1 MMKRTFVL
9 DAQDDGQGGFEPIT
23 LDKSNLG
30 FDPSDTLVSVQIS
43 AGNLDGGDYTVQFRP
58 HKGLGFVDFET
69 DVATTSAVLMSQ
81 GFCLEAVRVLFNNT
95 GAAATPKAVVTFI
108 SRSF

>member
-9 DAQDDGQGGFEPIT
+9 EAQDDGQGGFEPIT

-30 FDPSDTLVSVQIS
+30 FDPADTLVSVQIS
-43 AGNLDGGDYTVQFRP
+43 AGDLDGGDYTVQFRP
-58 HKGLGFVDFET
+58 HKGLGFVDFENG
-69 DVATTSAVLMSQ
+69 VATTSAVLMSQ
-81 GFCLEAVRVLFNNT
+81 GFCLEAVKVSFDNT
-95 GAAATPKAVVTFI
+95 GAAAAPKTVVTFI